1 MAKHLVFWPEECH
14 GQRSLVGYR
23 PWSCKESDTTERIA
37 RSLRMVIKLWGTL
50 RDWVSSPVGFC
61 SQRKKESLLFIIILK
76 NPVSNEVGTLLN
88 SDDKF

>member
-1 MAKHLVFWPEECH
+1 
-14 GQRSLVGYR
+14 
-23 PWSCKESDTTERIA
+23 
-37 RSLRMVIKLWGTL
+37 MVIKLWGTL